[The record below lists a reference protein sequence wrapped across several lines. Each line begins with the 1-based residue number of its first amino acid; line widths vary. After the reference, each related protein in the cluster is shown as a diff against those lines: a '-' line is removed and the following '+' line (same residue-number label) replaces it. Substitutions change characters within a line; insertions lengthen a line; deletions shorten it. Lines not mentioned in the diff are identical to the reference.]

1 MSGDMNPEPYL
12 AWAIL
17 GLILVIAELV
27 TGTFYLVM
35 LGVAAFGASAAAFLG
50 YDFPVQSI
58 VAAIVAGGGAYW
70 VHLYRA
76 RNATRQMPPL
86 DAGQPANF
94 EAWIDRGARL
104 ARVRYRG
111 AQWDAHVTGSETPE
125 PGSIVY
131 VLSTQGNTLN
141 VSQKHPG

>member
-1 MSGDMNPEPYL
+1 MSDEMDLEPYVV
-12 AWAIL
+12 WVIL

-27 TGTFYLVM
+27 TGTFYLVV
-35 LGVAAFGASAAAFLG
+35 LGIAAFGASAAAWLG
-50 YDFPVQSI
+50 MDFPVQSI
-58 VAAIVAGGGAYW
+58 VAAAVAGAGAYW

-76 RNATRQMPPL
+76 RNATQQMAPL
-86 DAGQPANF
+86 DVGQPASF
-94 EAWIDRGARL
+94 EAWVDQGARL

-111 AQWDAHVTGSETPE
+111 AQWDARVTGSETPE
-125 PGSIVY
+125 PGSVVY

>member
-1 MSGDMNPEPYL
+1 MNPEPYL
-12 AWAIL
+12 AWSIL

-27 TGTFYLVM
+27 TGTFYLVV
-35 LGVAAFGASAAAFLG
+35 LGVAAFGAGATAYLG
-50 YDFPVQSI
+50 YDFPIQSI
-58 VAAIVAGGGAYW
+58 VAGLVAAAGAYW
-70 VHLYRA
+70 VHVYRV
-76 RNATRQMPPL
+76 NSATQQMKQI

-94 EAWIDRGARL
+94 ENWVDQGARL

-111 AQWDAHVTGSETPE
+111 ASWDARVTGGDAPE

>member
-1 MSGDMNPEPYL
+1 MNPEPYL